1 MPSPYVNILLYSADA
16 FIDADYGTVSLGDDG
31 LNLETDDPEAFEALA
46 AVLLTSANELRT
58 YAAHKAA
65 AAAALAAS

>member
-16 FIDADYGTVSLGDDG
+16 FIDADYGTVSLGAG